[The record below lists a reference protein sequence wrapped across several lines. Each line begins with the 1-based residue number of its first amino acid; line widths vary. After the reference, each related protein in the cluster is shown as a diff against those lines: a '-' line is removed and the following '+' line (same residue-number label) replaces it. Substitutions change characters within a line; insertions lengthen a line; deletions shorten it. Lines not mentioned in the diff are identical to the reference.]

1 MSQRLF
7 FLASFIIVLSISAA
21 GQSQMPAP
29 PDAVSAD
36 KSSPNSK
43 SIFEGLPGEEMRAK
57 RTLRLAEKEHLE
69 NLERARDVAKLSS
82 EIKDA
87 FAAANNLGPAEKKKL
102 EKVEKLT
109 RRVRSEA
116 GGSDNEVTLDKYP
129 VDLES
134 ALGRLADVSAEMRK
148 EVEKTPRQVVSTSVI
163 DRANQIL
170 EIVQYARRWAQ

>member
-1 MSQRLF
+1 MPQRIL
-7 FLASFIIVLSISAA
+7 FLALFMTMLSASAA
-21 GQSQMPAP
+21 GQSQLPTP
-29 PDAVSAD
+29 PEAVNAE

-43 SIFEGLPGEEMRAK
+43 SIFDGLPGEEMRAK
-57 RTLRLAEKEHLE
+57 RTLRLAEKEHQE
-69 NLERARDVAKLSS
+69 NLERARDVAKLSA
-82 EIKDA
+82 ELKDT
-87 FAAANNLGPAEKKKL
+87 FAAVRNLGPGEKKKL

-170 EIVQYARRWAQ
+170 EIVQYARKWAQ

>member
-1 MSQRLF
+1 MSKRLL
-7 FLASFIIVLSISAA
+7 FLALFLIVLAVPVA
-21 GQSQMPAP
+21 GQSLP
-29 PDAVSAD
+29 PTPPEAVSAD

-43 SIFEGLPGEEMRAK
+43 SIFDGMPGEEMRAK

-82 EIKDA
+82 ELKDA
-87 FAAANNLGPAEKKKL
+87 FATTRGLGPTEKKKL

-116 GGSDNEVTLDKYP
+116 GGSDNEVTLEEYP

-134 ALGRLADVSAEMRK
+134 ALSRLADISAEMRK